1 MNSVIL
7 DSGAQGTSRRLERL
21 FPVLLMWGKLGVS
34 AQNLNLPTS
43 VSRPASIKAL
53 AANDQVKNKQGF
65 PKHTIEHLFQET
77 DGFLPAISLARFTM
91 QLWRR
96 RMMMRKRI
104 LTRRRKRDTLFVFR
118 TCDFICL
125 GPGSLLFIFVSIG
138 VFVVE
143 ISC

>member
-1 MNSVIL
+1 MHSVIL

-65 PKHTIEHLFQET
+65 PKHTIEHLFSRNRR
-77 DGFLPAISLARFTM
+77 LPARYQSGKVYNAAVEEDDDEEEDLDQEEEEGHPFCFPHLR
-91 QLWRR
+91 LY
-96 RMMMRKRI
+96 
-104 LTRRRKRDTLFVFR
+104 LFRAGKLVIYF
-118 TCDFICL
+118 C
-125 GPGSLLFIFVSIG
+125 

-143 ISC
+143 ISY